1 MIDNINDKHT
11 LFRKTSSCYF
21 YDRNI
26 LAGSIPIFYDK
37 LGINNTF
44 YDYHPVTYH
53 TQLVML

>member
-11 LFRKTSSCYF
+11 LFRKTSKI

-37 LGINNTF
+37 QEISNAF